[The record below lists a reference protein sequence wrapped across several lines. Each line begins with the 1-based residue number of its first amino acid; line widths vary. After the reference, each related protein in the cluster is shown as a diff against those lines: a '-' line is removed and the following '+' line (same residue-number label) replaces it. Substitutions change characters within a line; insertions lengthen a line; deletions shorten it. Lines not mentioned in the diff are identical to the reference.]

1 MFKEL
6 LENIVNSCS
15 GGVGAVLMGYDGISI
30 EQYSMD
36 ENPLDLNLVGIEYSN
51 ITKEI
56 RNAAEILKIGQL
68 QEVAIKTE
76 RFYVIIHDLSAEY
89 FVALIIKRSG
99 NYGQGRYLL
108 LRESANLREAL
119 T

>member
-6 LENIVNSCS
+6 LENIVISCS
-15 GGVGAVLMGYDGISI
+15 GGVGAVLMGYDGIAI
-30 EQYSMD
+30 EQYRTD

-56 RNAAEILKIGQL
+56 RNAAEVLKIGEL

-76 RFYVIIHDLSAEY
+76 RFYVIIHALSEEY
-89 FVALIIKRSG
+89 FVALIIERSG

-108 LRESANLREAL
+108 LREAVKLREAL
-119 T
+119 A